1 MADCSTSLDS
11 SSQRASLPGRL
22 FFLTFFLLLLL
33 LQLGEQ
39 NSEEFKVVGPG
50 EPKLA
55 LVGEQVEFSC
65 HLSPYQ
71 DAEHMEI
78 LWFRHSIADVVHL
91 YPERR
96 EPSELPLA
104 QFRNRTKLLKDQL
117 VDGAVILQLRGV
129 LPADRGPYG
138 CRFLS
143 PSFSGEAVW
152 ELEVAGLGSDPH
164 ITLEGFKEGG
174 VQLRCSSS
182 GWYPKPQVQ
191 WKDHQGQCLPPET
204 ELILED
210 AQGLFSLETSVVVR
224 RGTHSNVSCSIQN
237 PLLVQKKEFSVQIAD
252 VFLPGKS
259 PWKRAFIGALVTLP
273 LLLAVPTML
282 VLYFLQKQQRSQEN
296 LEKQAEKDQVKLVAE
311 LEWRRAEGQAEWREA
326 QQYAVDLTLDPATAH
341 PSLEVSQDLKSV
353 SSRAVTAETSPGPR
367 LAEPERFQE
376 QTCVLSSQSF
386 STGRHYWEVD
396 VGRRSRWFLGAC
408 LEAVSRSG
416 RARLSPAAG
425 YWVLGLW
432 NGCEY
437 FVLEPRRLA
446 LSLRVPP
453 RRVALFLDCDAGK
466 LSFFN
471 ATDGSH
477 IFTFTDSFSGP
488 LCAYFRPR
496 AHDGGP
502 HPDPLTICP
511 LPARG
516 ARGPEENERDF
527 WLQPYESLEP
537 TLGQW

>member
-311 LEWRRAEGQAEWREA
+311 LEKLQKELEWRRAEGQAEWREA
-326 QQYAVDLTLDPATAH
+326 QQYAGSLLGRSCWQERTVFIRNLSDHLTEGSRGGAHSSDGCVGVYKTLDQMISEDEIH
-341 PSLEVSQDLKSV
+341 KIWSRGDSV
-353 SSRAVTAETSPGPR
+353 MVMQKPFMP
-367 LAEPERFQE
+367 
-376 QTCVLSSQSF
+376 
-386 STGRHYWEVD
+386 
-396 VGRRSRWFLGAC
+396 
-408 LEAVSRSG
+408 EAVESQVQF
-416 RARLSPAAG
+416 PA
-425 YWVLGLW
+425 
-432 NGCEY
+432 
-437 FVLEPRRLA
+437 
-446 LSLRVPP
+446 
-453 RRVALFLDCDAGK
+453 
-466 LSFFN
+466 
-471 ATDGSH
+471 
-477 IFTFTDSFSGP
+477 
-488 LCAYFRPR
+488 
-496 AHDGGP
+496 
-502 HPDPLTICP
+502 
-511 LPARG
+511 
-516 ARGPEENERDF
+516 
-527 WLQPYESLEP
+527 LQEAKAEQCC
-537 TLGQW
+537 G